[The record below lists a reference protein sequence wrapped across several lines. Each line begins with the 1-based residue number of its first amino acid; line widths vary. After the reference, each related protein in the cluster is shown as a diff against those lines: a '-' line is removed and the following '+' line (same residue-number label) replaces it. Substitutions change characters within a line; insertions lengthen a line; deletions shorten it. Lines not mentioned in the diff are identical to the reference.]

1 MFNESLGQLTVEVYE
16 AQLKNKP
23 IKVWEIVHVA
33 YEDYR
38 KKLIEMISSLE
49 KMVK

>member
-1 MFNESLGQLTVEVYE
+1 MFNESLNQLTVEVYE

-23 IKVWEIVHVA
+23 IKVWEIIHVP
-33 YEDYR
+33 YENYR
-38 KKLIEMISSLE
+38 KNLLEMVSSLE